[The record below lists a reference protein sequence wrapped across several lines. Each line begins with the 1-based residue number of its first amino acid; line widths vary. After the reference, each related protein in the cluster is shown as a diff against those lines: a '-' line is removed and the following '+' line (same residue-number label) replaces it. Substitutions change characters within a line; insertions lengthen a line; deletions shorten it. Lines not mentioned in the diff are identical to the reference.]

1 MTRRVAIQMD
11 PIEHVNINAD
21 STFVLALEAQKRGFE
36 VWVHSPDDLIFDD
49 GTVMIRTRRVTLR
62 REDGNHVNFGPWE
75 RLAAQNFN
83 ILLLR
88 QDPPYD
94 MHYLTTTYL
103 LEMVHPDVLVVN
115 DPRAVRDFPEKLF
128 AVHFP
133 SLTPPT
139 MFTRNMSEIKSFR
152 AKHEDI
158 IVKPLYGNGGAGVFH
173 IMPDDENLGTI
184 IEMLLSSNRDPIV
197 CQKYLA
203 DVRGGDK
210 RIILV
215 DGEAIGVVNRI
226 PAAGDA
232 RANMHAGGQAVK
244 CKLSDRDK
252 EICDTIGPVLRNNG
266 LIFVGI
272 DVIGQ
277 YLTEINITSPTGIQ
291 EINRFDGANVEATI
305 WDAIERR
312 L

>member
-1 MTRRVAIQMD
+1 MNRRVAIQMD

-133 SLTPPT
+133 DLIPPT